1 MSTLQNLIQPEQF
14 TKYIQEKSI
23 KRSALFQSG
32 AVVTSDLI
40 QAKAN
45 AGGLA
50 VHIPTWR
57 DLADTDPNLSTDDIS
72 VMATPNEV
80 TAVLMKTRIA
90 NLNNGWSSVDLANEL
105 SGVDA
110 SQHIQ
115 QRVGDYWTR
124 VFNKRLVASLEGIQA
139 DSVANHGGDMLIDK
153 SAEAFSYDHLI
164 DAALTMSE
172 NLDQM
177 KMLVVH
183 PNVFG
188 RINKTAKGNGEIKL
202 EYRRIEDLDLSIP
215 VYGGMALLID
225 STLTVDNSDP
235 ENPIYTSVMLGS
247 GAFASAMGTPMNALE
262 IDRQAP
268 AGNGGGAE
276 VVWSRVSPII
286 HPLGFDWTDTAV
298 AGQSPTLAELANAAN
313 WTRQFER
320 ENIPVAFIKSLA

>member
-14 TKYIQEKSI
+14 TKYVQENSV

-40 QAKAN
+40 QAKAS

-50 VHIPTWR
+50 VSIPVWK

-72 VMATPNEV
+72 VMATPNDV

-90 NLNNGWSSVDLANEL
+90 NLNNGWSSIDLANEL

-110 SQHIQ
+110 SKMITN
-115 QRVGDYWTR
+115 RVGDYWTR
-124 VFNKRLVASLEGIQA
+124 VFNKRLVSSLQGIQA
-139 DSVANHGGDMLIDK
+139 DSVANHGGDMVIDK
-153 SAEAFSYDHLI
+153 SGEAFSYDHLI

-177 KMLVVH
+177 TMLVVH

-188 RINKTAKGNGEIKL
+188 RINKAAKGNGEIKL
-202 EYRRIEDLDLSIP
+202 EYRRIEELSMSIP
-215 VYGGMALLID
+215 TYGGMALLID
-225 STLTVDNSDP
+225 STVPVDNTDP
-235 ENPIYTSVMLGS
+235 ENPIYTSIMLGN
-247 GAFASAMGTPMNALE
+247 GAFAAAFGTPVNALE
-262 IDRQAP
+262 VDRQAP

-286 HPLGFDWTDTAV
+286 HPLGFDWSDAAV
-298 AGQSPTLAELANAAN
+298 AGQSPTLAELKDESN

-320 ENIPVAFIKSLA
+320 ENIPVAFIESLA